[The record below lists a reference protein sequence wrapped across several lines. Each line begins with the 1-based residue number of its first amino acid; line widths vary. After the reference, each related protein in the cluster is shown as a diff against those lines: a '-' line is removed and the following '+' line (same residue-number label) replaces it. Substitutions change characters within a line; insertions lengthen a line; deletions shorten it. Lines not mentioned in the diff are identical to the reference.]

1 MADKRTDVDLV
12 IPMEQDMELTASK
25 TAESVA
31 EFMGLDPD
39 KTAEVKLSVIEAC
52 INAFE
57 HSQSK
62 DQRLYVDFSLEE
74 KELTVVMSDHGHGFY
89 VSSALAKV
97 KKRRAGGE
105 QRRGWGLELMGTFM
119 DEVDIESGQDG
130 RRCTSNSTESEL
142 GSGSGNARVH
152 QQRRRGKH
160 RAGLQ

>member
-39 KTAEVKLSVIEAC
+39 KTAEVRLSVLEAC

-62 DQRLYVDFSLEE
+62 DQRLQVDF
-74 KELTVVMSDHGHGFY
+74 F
-89 VSSALAKV
+89 
-97 KKRRAGGE
+97 
-105 QRRGWGLELMGTFM
+105 
-119 DEVDIESGQDG
+119 G
-130 RRCTSNSTESEL
+130 REGVN
-142 GSGSGNARVH
+142 GSYERPWT
-152 QQRRRGKH
+152 RI
-160 RAGLQ
+160 